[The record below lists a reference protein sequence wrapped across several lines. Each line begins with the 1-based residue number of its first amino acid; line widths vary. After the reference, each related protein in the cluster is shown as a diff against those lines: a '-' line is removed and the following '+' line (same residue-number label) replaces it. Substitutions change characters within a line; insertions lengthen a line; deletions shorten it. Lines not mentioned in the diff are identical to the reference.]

1 MDGLCRI
8 HLRSAGRSRAMT
20 KSLLFKAVFFGAAV
34 AAPIAAVTAQAV
46 AWAPGSEIAGQT
58 VQVQTNGV
66 MNSISF
72 NADGTATITTPTGTT
87 VPGTWSAAN
96 NMLCLSANGG
106 QECWPY
112 SQPFH
117 TGQQVALTSSCNQ
130 VTTFTPQSTNPP
142 TQRSGGER
150 G

>member
-1 MDGLCRI
+1 MS
-8 HLRSAGRSRAMT
+8 RSVLWNGAIFA
-20 KSLLFKAVFFGAAV
+20 AAV
-34 AAPIAAVTAQAV
+34 AVPLGTVSAQA
-46 AWAPGSEIAGQT
+46 WTPGSEIAGQS

-66 MNSISF
+66 MNTITF
-72 NADGTATITTPTGTT
+72 NADGTVSIATPSGTA

-112 SQPFH
+112 AHPFQA
-117 TGQQVALTSSCNQ
+117 GQQIALTSSCQQ
-130 VTTFTPQSTNPP
+130 VSTFIPQSTNPP
-142 TQRSGGER
+142 AQRSSGER

>member
-1 MDGLCRI
+1 MGRFNRLKI
-8 HLRSAGRSRAMT
+8 AMAGVTAFASAG
-20 KSLLFKAVFFGAAV
+20 VAV
-34 AAPIAAVTAQAV
+34 AQAPWV
-46 AWAPGSEIAGQT
+46 PGSEIAGQT

-66 MNSISF
+66 VNAITF
-72 NADGTATITTPTGTT
+72 NADGTATIMTPQGTA

-106 QECWPY
+106 QECFPY
-112 SQPFH
+112 SQPFQA
-117 TGQQVALTSSCNQ
+117 GRQVALTSNCQQ
-130 VTTFTPQSTNPP
+130 VSTFMPQSTNPP